1 MTSAPASTAMG
12 STAKA
17 TAPQRS
23 LMSAMGTRPATAHVA
38 SRKPLAAG
46 RPWWCATSERTA
58 SVARMNVALKP
69 AVSSKATYRE
79 APASRAV
86 GSAHAVSATAAPTS
100 PNVGRSSFRTA
111 RTSTALQSARGTSSS
126 STCSSVTAGTRSAAA
141 PSATTQTFARAAPA
155 RSRRARGPRWAGIHP
170 QEDVQT
176 TLIPSGGA
184 AIVEFTARVPGNYT
198 LVDHSIFRAFNKGAL
213 GTLKVTG
220 LEDRYVYSGKQA
232 DTIPGAPI
240 AKTDQV
246 LATIAP
252 PEPGKSTFSTLCA
265 SCHQADAKGIPG
277 AFPPLA
283 GSDFLMADKKRSI
296 NVVLHG
302 LSGQVT
308 VNGKSF
314 TNMMPP
320 QSQLSDREISD
331 VLTYVRKSF
340 GNHGDAVTESA
351 VASERASKKTAP
363 SF

>member
-1 MTSAPASTAMG
+1 
-12 STAKA
+12 
-17 TAPQRS
+17 
-23 LMSAMGTRPATAHVA
+23 
-38 SRKPLAAG
+38 
-46 RPWWCATSERTA
+46 
-58 SVARMNVALKP
+58 
-69 AVSSKATYRE
+69 
-79 APASRAV
+79 
-86 GSAHAVSATAAPTS
+86 
-100 PNVGRSSFRTA
+100 
-111 RTSTALQSARGTSSS
+111 
-126 STCSSVTAGTRSAAA
+126 
-141 PSATTQTFARAAPA
+141 
-155 RSRRARGPRWAGIHP
+155 
-170 QEDVQT
+170 VQT